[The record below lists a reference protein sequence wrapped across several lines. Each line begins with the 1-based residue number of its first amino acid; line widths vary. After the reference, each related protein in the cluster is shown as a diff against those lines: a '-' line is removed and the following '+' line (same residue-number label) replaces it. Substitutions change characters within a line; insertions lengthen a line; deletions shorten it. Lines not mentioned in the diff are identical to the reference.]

1 MYNDSLSIN
10 NNLSIYKE
18 GSTMTN
24 EEFLLFRNLIYNEC
38 GMYFKENKKVFIE
51 NRIKK
56 RIKTKNIKSIYQYY
70 KHISDKSRDEEELF
84 RFLDDLTINET
95 SFFRNKPQFDLFRE
109 KVLPEIIER
118 KLKDGSRSIKIWSA
132 GCSTGE
138 EVYTIAMEGLEA
150 IEKHGCARSLN
161 LEIIGSDISL
171 SVLKVAKEGVYPK
184 KRLEGIDEYYLKKYF
199 FPNGDFYMVTEAV
212 RQHAIFD
219 FHNLKFENGLKDVD
233 IIFCRN
239 VMIYFDL
246 AEQERVINKFHGYLR
261 PEGYLFVGHAETLQG
276 LNDNFRFIYHNKG
289 TAYKLK

>member
-1 MYNDSLSIN
+1 
-10 NNLSIYKE
+10 
-18 GSTMTN
+18 MTN

-38 GMYFKENKKVFIE
+38 GMYFKENKKSFIE
-51 NRIKK
+51 TRVRK
-56 RIKTKNIKSIYQYY
+56 RLKEKNIKSIYQYY
-70 KHISDKSRDEEELF
+70 KHLSGNGNGKEELL

-109 KVLPEIIER
+109 KVLPEIIDR

-150 IEKHGCARSLN
+150 IEKSRGARPLT

-184 KRLEGIDEYYLKKYF
+184 EKLADVDEYYRRKYF
-199 FPNGDFYMVTEAV
+199 CADGDFYIMSMDVKEHT
-212 RQHAIFD
+212 IFD
-219 FHNLKFENGLKDVD
+219 FHNLKFENGLKDLD

-239 VMIYFDL
+239 VMIYFDM
-246 AEQERVINKFHGYLR
+246 AEQERMIDKFHSYLR
-261 PEGYLFVGHAETLQG
+261 SEGYLFIGHAETLQG
-276 LNDNFRFIYHNKG
+276 IDNRFRFIYFNKG
-289 TAYKLK
+289 TAYKRI

>member
-1 MYNDSLSIN
+1 MYNNSQCIN
-10 NNLSIYKE
+10 NNLSISDN

-38 GMYFKENKKVFIE
+38 GMYFKESKKDFIA

-56 RIKTKNIKSIYQYY
+56 RLKARNIKSIYQYY

-109 KVLPEIIER
+109 KVMTEIIDR

-150 IEKHGCARSLN
+150 IEKHGGARPLN

-184 KRLEGIDEYYLKKYF
+184 KKLADIDGYYLKKYF
-199 FPNGDFYMVTEAV
+199 CADGDFYIVSMDVKKHT
-212 RQHAIFD
+212 IFD
-219 FHNLKFENGLKDVD
+219 FHNLKFENGLKDLD

-239 VMIYFDL
+239 VMIYFDM
-246 AEQERVINKFHGYLR
+246 AEQQRVIDKFHSYLR

-276 LNDNFRFIYHNKG
+276 LNDNFKFIYHNKG
-289 TAYKLK
+289 TAYKKK

>member
-1 MYNDSLSIN
+1 MYNNSLNIN
-10 NNLSIYKE
+10 KNLPIYKE
-18 GSTMTN
+18 GPAMTN
-24 EEFLLFRNLIYNEC
+24 EEFLLFRSLIYNEC
-38 GMYFKENKKVFIE
+38 GMYFKENKIGFIE
-51 NRIKK
+51 TRIKK
-56 RIKTKNIKSIYQYY
+56 RIKARNIKSVYQYY
-70 KHISDKSRDEEELF
+70 KHISGNGNGKEELLCL
-84 RFLDDLTINET
+84 LDDLTINET

-150 IEKHGCARSLN
+150 IEKHGCSRSLN

-171 SVLKVAKEGVYPK
+171 SVLKVAKEGVYPQK
-184 KRLEGIDEYYLKKYF
+184 KLADIDEYYLKKYF
-199 FPNGDFYMVTEAV
+199 CPEGDFYMLTDTV
-212 RQHAIFD
+212 RQRVIFD
-219 FHNLKFENGLKDVD
+219 FHNLKFENGLKDLD

-239 VMIYFDL
+239 VMIYFDM
-246 AEQERVINKFHGYLR
+246 AEQERVIDKFHGYLR

-289 TAYKLK
+289 TAYKRK